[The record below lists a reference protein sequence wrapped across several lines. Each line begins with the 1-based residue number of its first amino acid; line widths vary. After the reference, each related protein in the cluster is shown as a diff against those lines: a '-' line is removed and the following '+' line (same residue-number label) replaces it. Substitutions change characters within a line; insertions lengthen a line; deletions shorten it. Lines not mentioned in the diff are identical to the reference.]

1 MSSSLLQP
9 SLVSQKVEIVTYNV
23 FWRVPND
30 LFQLSAED
38 YLNDQTC
45 LTVIL
50 HEEDH
55 TIGNSVKH
63 IMCQM
68 EGVEFCGYN
77 IPHPLEDKIL
87 LRVQTKEGYN
97 AATILLEALDHL
109 AASFRKIS
117 EKFESSYAKFQ
128 PK

>member
-9 SLVSQKVEIVTYNV
+9 SLVSQKVEILN
-23 FWRVPND
+23 PN
-30 LFQLSAED
+30 D

-87 LRVQTKEGYN
+87 LRVQTKEGFN
-97 AATILLEALDHL
+97 AATILLEALDNL

-117 EKFESSYAKFQ
+117 EKFEDAHAEFQ
-128 PK
+128 S